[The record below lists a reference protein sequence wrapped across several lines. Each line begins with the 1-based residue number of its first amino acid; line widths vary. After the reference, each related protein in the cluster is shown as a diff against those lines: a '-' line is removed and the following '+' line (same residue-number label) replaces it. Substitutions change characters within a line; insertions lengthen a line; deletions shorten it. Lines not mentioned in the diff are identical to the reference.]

1 MNRIALASGVLP
13 EFGPV
18 ETIRA
23 AVAGG
28 FDAVGLWVEPK
39 NWTTATIRDAKSALA
54 DSGLELLDVEVIW
67 IKQDSDMSMHKR
79 SIDIGAELGAKNTL
93 CVSSDPDMGATAA
106 RLAEL
111 CAHAEPSGMRVAL
124 EFGIFTEVKTLT
136 AAMTVLDAVAHPL
149 RALLIDPIHVDRSGS
164 TIEQIAAVPR
174 SLLPYA
180 QFCDAS
186 AVRPDP
192 NDFDAVIIDA
202 IDLRLQCG
210 EGILPLRAMLD
221 AMPADIPLSIELRS
235 KALRESYPDPNGR
248 AKAVAQATRHWLS
261 ENKRA

>member
-1 MNRIALASGVLP
+1 
-13 EFGPV
+13 V

-28 FDAVGLWVEPK
+28 FDAVGLWVEPE

-67 IKQDSDMSMHKR
+67 IKPDSDMNLHKR
-79 SIDIGAELGAKNTL
+79 SIDIGAELGAKNIL
-93 CVSSDPDMGATAA
+93 CVSSNPDMGATAA

-136 AAMTVLDAVAHPL
+136 AAMAVLDAVAHPS

-164 TIEQIAAVPR
+164 TVEQIAAVPR
-174 SLLPYA
+174 ALLPYA

-186 AVRPDP
+186 AIRPDP

-221 AMPADIPLSIELRS
+221 ALPAAIPLSIELRS
-235 KALRESYPDPNGR
+235 KALRDGYPDPNGR
-248 AKAVAQATRHWLS
+248 AKAVANATRAWLNTS
-261 ENKRA
+261 RSA